1 MRTWSVVVALAGCA
15 GATPTARPTAL
26 APLSRAADAQLVA
39 IPAGRFIVGS
49 TPEERGAAYDA
60 FLATSGQDVARRR
73 GWFEHEAPRH
83 VTELPAYRI
92 DLTPVTNAAYA
103 EFVAT
108 GAAPPP
114 TMDAATWQAQGF
126 DQRWPEEVARFVW
139 HDGAPPPDRADHP
152 VVLVTWHQAAAYCA
166 WRGRVV
172 GAARRLPT
180 EAEFEKAARGA
191 DGRTFPWGDAYAA
204 DMLDSRVAGPNDTM
218 PVGSFVAAASPFG
231 VLDLA
236 GNVYQ
241 WTTTPWPP
249 GTTATPPA
257 KMTVKGSAWDDWGGL
272 GRGAQRHGRPV
283 GVRHAIVG
291 FRCAADA
298 ADR

>member
-1 MRTWSVVVALAGCA
+1 MRRRWLFAIALGGCA
-15 GATPTARPTAL
+15 GAARPGTPEVA

-60 FLATSGQDVARRR
+60 FLATAGKDVARR
-73 GWFEHEAPRH
+73 GKWFEREDDRH
-83 VTELPAYRI
+83 VTEGPAFRI

-103 EFVAT
+103 EFVAAG
-108 GAAPPP
+108 GAPAP

-126 DQRWPEEVARFVW
+126 DQKWPEEVERFVW
-139 HDGAPPPDRADHP
+139 RDAQPPPERADHP
-152 VVLVTWHQAAAYCA
+152 VVLVTWAQARDYCA
-166 WRGRVV
+166 WRGRLV
-172 GAARRLPT
+172 GEARRLPT
-180 EAEFEKAARGA
+180 EAEFEKAARGT
-191 DGRTFPWGDAYAA
+191 DGRMFPWGDEYAA
-204 DMLDSRVAGPNDTM
+204 DKLDSRVTGPDDTM
-218 PVGSFVAAASPFG
+218 AVGSFTAGASPFG

-241 WTTTPWPP
+241 WTSTPWPP
-249 GTTATPPA
+249 GAGPGAA

-272 GRGAQRHGRPV
+272 GRGAQRHGRPI

-298 ADR
+298 R